1 MAKGAEDFYEDKLER
16 RERERVNEG
25 PVYHNR
31 TDYQR
36 EYARKRRAAQRQ
48 ADPPAP
54 PGRPKGEP
62 TELVQARVP
71 LPVAEW
77 VRANGGLRAVLCHY
91 CKSDTP
97 QSKSE

>member
-1 MAKGAEDFYEDKLER
+1 MS
-16 RERERVNEG
+16 
-25 PVYHNR
+25 R

-71 LPVAEW
+71 LPIAEW
-77 VRANGGLRAVLCHY
+77 VRRSGGLRAVLQRLC
-91 CKSDTP
+91 DEATRV
-97 QSKSE
+97 